1 MFFKQGS
8 SELNYKFI
16 EILND
21 FFPRYIAILNSEKF
35 KNEIEEVRIEGH
47 TSTEWTKNSSPMES
61 YFKNMELSQNRT
73 RSTLQYVMTLNSM
86 RKHEQFMIEKVTA
99 NGLSYSKRVI
109 NYGIEDKKMSRRVEF
124 RIRTKAEQKLDA
136 ILEKVTEERVE
147 KNETN

>member
-1 MFFKQGS
+1 
-8 SELNYKFI
+8 
-16 EILND
+16 
-21 FFPRYIAILNSEKF
+21 
-35 KNEIEEVRIEGH
+35 
-47 TSTEWTKNSSPMES
+47 MES